1 MSRQWYYV
9 AIAIIL
15 ISLLI
20 RQPLLFLVGLL
31 VLLILLATA
40 IWIRYCLHDLRYTR
54 EFSQQRALFGEEI
67 TLSISLEN
75 AKMLPLPWVEIE
87 DTVPRSLRFSGR
99 NLRVN
104 MSTNSVLLESLFSLR
119 WYERVTR
126 RYTIQCLARG
136 VHTFGPTRLRS
147 GDVFGFQTR
156 EESLSNRQ
164 FLLVYPMVV
173 PLTSF
178 GLPARHPFGDQRTP
192 RRLLEDPS
200 RVVGVRD
207 YAYGDELRRIHWKA
221 TARAMQLQSK
231 VYQPTTTYT
240 LVLFLNVLANIDIYY
255 GIHPEWQELAIC
267 AAASVANWAIDQGFA
282 VGLYANTRMY
292 MPELSMK
299 TSSGHEEDEDEAG
312 KVDAIIADQLKRR
325 RIHLPPASNEEQRKR
340 IMEVLA
346 RIHAYFGSSI
356 EELLQRE
363 RTRLPAG
370 STVVLVTSTISDQLL
385 DSLARMRQSG
395 HTVAI
400 LFIGDTP
407 APKLPTIPVYH
418 IGGEDTWKQLLAQY
432 ATERGIEQPESG
444 EQAVERLLIPA
455 GFRL

>member
-9 AIAIIL
+9 AIAIIF

-126 RYTIQCLARG
+126 RYTVQCLARG

-370 STVVLVTSTISDQLL
+370 
-385 DSLARMRQSG
+385 
-395 HTVAI
+395 
-400 LFIGDTP
+400 
-407 APKLPTIPVYH
+407 
-418 IGGEDTWKQLLAQY
+418 
-432 ATERGIEQPESG
+432 
-444 EQAVERLLIPA
+444 
-455 GFRL
+455 